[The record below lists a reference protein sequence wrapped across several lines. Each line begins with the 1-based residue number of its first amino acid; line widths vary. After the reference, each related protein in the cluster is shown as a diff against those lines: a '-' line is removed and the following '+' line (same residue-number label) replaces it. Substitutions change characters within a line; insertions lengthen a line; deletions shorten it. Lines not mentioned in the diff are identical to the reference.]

1 MEISAK
7 ERQRAEQ
14 LLQSQRIQLH
24 RIKSFSFMKRYHQAS
39 HKDVPTGK
47 DKYGPGIF
55 IFHLKDKQDKVLYL
69 PPFKHPSSLVR
80 FLLSQGIP
88 FTNYTPHERSTDF
101 LPATTYQRPSLYMFW
116 FFILFLMFLILG
128 YYSTYGGDSSRP
140 YCLSD

>member
-1 MEISAK
+1 MEVSAK
-7 ERQRAEQ
+7 ERQRAEH

-55 IFHLKDKQDKVLYL
+55 VFHLKDKQDKVLYL

-80 FLLSQGIP
+80 FLVSQGIP
-88 FTNYTPHERSTDF
+88 LPTTPRMNEVRTFFPQQPTSV
-101 LPATTYQRPSLYMFW
+101 PRCICSGSLY
-116 FFILFLMFLILG
+116 
-128 YYSTYGGDSSRP
+128 YSL
-140 YCLSD
+140 CF